1 MKDVDL
7 VILSVVAICI
17 GFFAFIYLPWIFIRA
32 KAARYDPYDKLPDE
46 GVNGWL
52 LFLLVQVFSLQPISS
67 AITLLSVLSLAKAS
81 AIPAINNF
89 AYAEAMLLI
98 IVCLASFKYHLPLIN
113 TRLKIAVTNLKRFYV
128 WLPLVVT
135 AGYYTCSKVFLDPT
149 YPSVHKATI
158 DGLPVRFLVA
168 CFASAIW
175 YWYLSKSKRVA
186 ATYRQDEPVTR
197 PISTPVRQE
206 EPSWPFVKPA
216 GQTHSG
222 VNLSKNPAGRQ
233 YLNVFD
239 DVFEAFP
246 AVRVNR
252 HEIEA
257 ASGGAF
263 DSDVWQECL
272 RQSKGD
278 EVAAMALYRLRHD
291 GQVAAGPG
299 A

>member
-1 MKDVDL
+1 MKDVDV

-32 KAARYDPYDKLPDE
+32 KAAKYDPYDKLPDE

-52 LFLLVQVFSLQPISS
+52 LLMLVQVFSLQPISS
-67 AITLLSVLSLAKAS
+67 VIELFSVLSLAKAS
-81 AIPAINNF
+81 TIPAINNF
-89 AYAEAMLLI
+89 AYAVSTLLI
-98 IVCLASFKYHLPLIN
+98 IVCLASFRYHLPLIN
-113 TRLKIAVTNLKRFYV
+113 TRLNITVTNLKRFYL
-128 WLPLVVT
+128 WLPLVFT

-158 DGLPVRFLVA
+158 NELPGMFFVA

-186 ATYRQDEPVTR
+186 ATYRQNEPVAR
-197 PISTPVRQE
+197 PIFTPDNHE
-206 EPSWPFVKPA
+206 EPSWPFVKPS
-216 GQTHSG
+216 GQAQSG
-222 VNLSKNPAGRQ
+222 SLQSKNPVGRHDPK
-233 YLNVFD
+233 VFEY
-239 DVFEAFP
+239 VFEAFP

-278 EVAAMALYRLRHD
+278 EVAAMALYRLRH
-291 GQVAAGPG
+291 GG
-299 A
+299 